1 MRMLR
6 TFVAIAAS
14 LSVAGCTLKDG
25 EGPSPTGPSE
35 FALSVV
41 LSATPDQLPRDGSS
55 QSVITITVRDDASR
69 PVGGQRLNVSS
80 SLGALSATDV
90 VTNSSGQAALTL
102 TAPDPGTVGNTAL
115 ISVIPVGTNA
125 GNAVPRTL
133 SVLFTGTSNT
143 TRPNPVFNWTP
154 TNPEVNAAVRFDASL
169 TSDEGAACF
178 DACSYH
184 WDFGDGSTAT
194 GRVVTHT
201 FTAAR
206 TYTVTLNVTD
216 AAGTSASIAHSV
228 VVAPVPA
235 PSVTLS
241 VSPNP
246 PLANQRATFTATAT
260 AATGHSITSYSWDFG
275 DGTTQTSTT
284 PTVTKTYSNR
294 GLYIVTVTVTD
305 DVGQT
310 GTALLQF
317 TISGAGVTASFT
329 SSPAGPLTG
338 QPVQF
343 NGSASAGSAGSTI
356 TEWAWDF
363 GDGGT
368 SIETGPTTS
377 HTYGTPGNY
386 IVRLTVTDSG
396 GRTGTTTGQVSVT
409 AP

>member
-1 MRMLR
+1 MLR
-6 TFVAIAAS
+6 TFVAIAAT
-14 LSVAGCTLKDG
+14 LPIAGCTLKDG

-55 QSVITITVRDDASR
+55 QSVITVTVRDDASR

-80 SLGALSATDV
+80 SLGALSATDL
-90 VTNSSGQAALTL
+90 VTNSSGQASLTL
-102 TAPDPGTVGNTAL
+102 TAPLPGTVGNAAL
-115 ISVIPVGTNA
+115 VSVIPVGTNA
-125 GNAVPRTL
+125 GNAVPRTV
-133 SVLFTGTSNT
+133 SVFFTGTSNS
-143 TRPNPVFNWTP
+143 TRPSPAFNWTP
-154 TNPEVNAAVRFDASL
+154 TNPEVNASVRFDASL

-178 DACSYH
+178 DACNYD
-184 WDFGDGSTAT
+184 WDFGDGSSAT
-194 GRVVTHT
+194 GRIVSHT

-235 PSVTLS
+235 PSVTVS

-275 DGTTQTSTT
+275 DGTTQTSAT
-284 PTVTKTYSNR
+284 PTVTKTYSGR
-294 GLYIVTVTVTD
+294 GTYIVTVTVTD
-305 DVGQT
+305 DLGQT
-310 GTALLQF
+310 GIALLQF

-329 SSPAGPLTG
+329 ISPASPLTG
-338 QPVQF
+338 QAVQF
-343 NGSASAGSAGSTI
+343 NGSASTGSAGSTI

-368 SIETGPTTS
+368 AVESGPTTS
-377 HTYGTPGNY
+377 HTYGAAGNY
-386 IVRLTVTDSG
+386 IVRLTATDSG
-396 GRTGTTTGQVSVT
+396 GRTGTTTSQVSVT

>member
-1 MRMLR
+1 MLR

-102 TAPDPGTVGNTAL
+102 TAPGPGTVGNTAL

-133 SVLFTGTSNT
+133 SVLFTGTSNS

-178 DACSYH
+178 DACSYS
-184 WDFGDGSTAT
+184 WDFGDGSTAA
-194 GRVVTHT
+194 GRIVNHT

-228 VVAPVPA
+228 VIAAVPA

-246 PLANQRATFTATAT
+246 PLANQRASFTATAT
-260 AATGHSITSYSWDFG
+260 PASGHSITSYSWDFG

-305 DVGQT
+305 DLGQT

-317 TISGAGVTASFT
+317 TIAGAGVTASFT
-329 SSPAGPLTG
+329 ISPAGPLTG

-377 HTYGTPGNY
+377 HTYGAPGNY

-396 GRTGTTTGQVSVT
+396 GRTGTTTSQVSVT